1 MLLSLGAPFWY
12 NALKNLIRLRSLIA
26 KKDDDQRLSRQTSTG
41 TAAAGGVVVASTGP
55 STPLLITGERGDL
68 TSMG

>member
-26 KKDDDQRLSRQTSTG
+26 QKDDDQRQTRQTETSPSGGG
-41 TAAAGGVVVASTGP
+41 TSPDSVAATP
-55 STPLLITGERGDL
+55 SLVIGERGDL
-68 TSMG
+68 ARMG